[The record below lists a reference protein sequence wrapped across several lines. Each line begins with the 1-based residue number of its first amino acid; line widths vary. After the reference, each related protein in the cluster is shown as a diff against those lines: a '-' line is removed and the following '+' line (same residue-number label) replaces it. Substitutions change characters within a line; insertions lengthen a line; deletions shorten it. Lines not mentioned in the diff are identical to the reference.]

1 MGSRVRRNI
10 KREWVGMERQRE
22 KTEEI
27 PKEIKEKTEQ
37 ELKELR
43 KELARLRSLKKEK
56 EQLEKEAVEK
66 HLINENDF
74 KIADLKFIEEEFDK
88 LENILSS
95 QAGEIDS
102 KVYKQHAEQI
112 ESELEVL
119 EQELLGEKGLIE
131 KKLTAYEKLLESY
144 PWLEEERKK
153 FMFTMPDKSKQKTD
167 YVSWKTEWAKVLF
180 DYARF
185 AVLHIIYIRELNSHK
200 PFSDFTNREHYILEI
215 AEELISQKQA
225 KWLSKKK
232 EKLRVYWKTLEV
244 WSDEIYKWAYD
255 NGKIEPIMIY
265 ELREAK
271 QEDFSNLPLEDLE
284 EIFKILAKNRRAV
297 VLKLENGQKAFK
309 IKLE

>member
-1 MGSRVRRNI
+1 
-10 KREWVGMERQRE
+10 MERQRE

-27 PKEIKEKTEQ
+27 PKEIKEKAEQ

-43 KELARLRSLKKEK
+43 EELARLRALKKEK
-56 EQLEKEAVEK
+56 EELEKQAVDK
-66 HLINENDF
+66 HLINEDDF

-102 KVYKQHAEQI
+102 KIYKQHAEQI
-112 ESELEVL
+112 ESELEIL

-131 KKLTAYEKLLESY
+131 KKLTAYEKLLKSY

-167 YVSWKTEWAKVLF
+167 YISWKTEWAKVLF

-200 PFSDFTNREHYILEI
+200 PFSDFTNREKYVLEI
-215 AEELISQKQA
+215 AEQLISQKQA

-255 NGKIEPIMIY
+255 NGKIEPIMVY

-271 QEDFSNLPLEDLE
+271 QEDFSTLPLEDLE
-284 EIFKILAKNRRAV
+284 EIFKILAKNRRAI

>member
-1 MGSRVRRNI
+1 
-10 KREWVGMERQRE
+10 MERQRE

-271 QEDFSNLPLEDLE
+271 QEDFCNLPLEDLE

>member
-1 MGSRVRRNI
+1 MGFRVRRNI

-27 PKEIKEKTEQ
+27 PKEIKEKPEQ

-66 HLINENDF
+66 HLINEDDF
-74 KIADLKFIEEEFDK
+74 KIADLKFIEEQFDE

-131 KKLTAYEKLLESY
+131 KKLSAYEKLLESY

-153 FMFTMPDKSKQKTD
+153 FMFTMPNKSKQKTD

-200 PFSDFTNREHYILEI
+200 PFSDFTNREQYILEI

-244 WSDEIYKWAYD
+244 WSDEIYRWAYD